1 MKSPAR
7 DLHVTLPRMVHG
19 ALNKHYATNLPHISS
34 SNITSSSH
42 LHVILL
48 RNDVIAPPARD
59 LHVTLPRM
67 VQALG
72 KHYAIIHLRTS
83 SANITQGI
91 AHASPRQTLR
101 NRPPTHL
108 LSKHYAIDHL
118 RSVQGLRNRPH
129 THRTSKRTSKKTGA
143 ERRITMSLAR
153 ALVEGLVS
161 SVGLQRVWHE
171 H

>member
-1 MKSPAR
+1 MTSPAR
-7 DLHVTLPRMVHG
+7 GPHVILLRMVHG

-48 RNDVIAPPARD
+48 HNDVIAPPARD

-83 SANITQGI
+83 SANITQWI

-101 NRPPTHL
+101 NHPPTHL
-108 LSKHYAIDHL
+108 LSKHYARDRPRI
-118 RSVQGLRNRPH
+118 SSANITQSSTYAPPQQILRNRPPTQCARIAQST
-129 THRTSKRTSKKTGA
+129 THAS
-143 ERRITMSLAR
+143 
-153 ALVEGLVS
+153 
-161 SVGLQRVWHE
+161 H
-171 H
+171 